1 MRYLRIPTRAQSG
14 STGSWR
20 MGEHDHLPPP
30 HLADRIRKLSDDY
43 SRPTGARTD
52 MTANPVARVLLLAVL
67 ELIVGGIVVL
77 GGAALVYF
85 STDSTG
91 TSLGIV
97 HAILGLIAFPTGYL
111 LLTGNAR
118 ARTLTL
124 GVDAAIIAF
133 STASEIILST
143 ASSLPRGP
151 FADSV
156 IGTAVAV
163 LIAAVIMSQ
172 LMCARPR
179 LPAGRPS
186 SVR

>member
-1 MRYLRIPTRAQSG
+1 
-14 STGSWR
+14 
-20 MGEHDHLPPP
+20 
-30 HLADRIRKLSDDY
+30 
-43 SRPTGARTD
+43 

-143 ASSLPRGP
+143 ASSLPSGP

-163 LIAAVIMSQ
+163 LIAALIVYQ
-172 LMCARPR
+172 LMRARPQ

>member
-1 MRYLRIPTRAQSG
+1 
-14 STGSWR
+14 
-20 MGEHDHLPPP
+20 
-30 HLADRIRKLSDDY
+30 
-43 SRPTGARTD
+43 

-97 HAILGLIAFPTGYL
+97 HAILGLMAFPAGYL
-111 LLTGNAR
+111 LLSGSAR

-124 GVDAAIIAF
+124 GVDAVIIAF
-133 STASEIILST
+133 SIASEIILST
-143 ASSLPRGP
+143 TSSLSSGP

-163 LIAAVIMSQ
+163 LIAALIVYQ
-172 LMCARPR
+172 LMRARPQ
-179 LPAGRPS
+179 LLAGRPS
-186 SVR
+186 SVC

>member
-1 MRYLRIPTRAQSG
+1 M
-14 STGSWR
+14 
-20 MGEHDHLPPP
+20 
-30 HLADRIRKLSDDY
+30 
-43 SRPTGARTD
+43 
-52 MTANPVARVLLLAVL
+52 AVL
-67 ELIVGGIVVL
+67 EFVVGGVVVL
-77 GGAALVYF
+77 GGVALVYF

-91 TSLGIV
+91 MSLGMI
-97 HAILGLIAFPTGYL
+97 HAILGLAAFPAGYL

-118 ARTLTL
+118 ARSLTL

-143 ASSLPRGP
+143 TNSLPSGP

-163 LIAAVIMSQ
+163 LIAALIVYQVMR
-172 LMCARPR
+172 ARPQ
-179 LPAGRPS
+179 LHAGRPS

>member
-1 MRYLRIPTRAQSG
+1 
-14 STGSWR
+14 
-20 MGEHDHLPPP
+20 
-30 HLADRIRKLSDDY
+30 
-43 SRPTGARTD
+43 

-97 HAILGLIAFPTGYL
+97 HAILGLMAFPAGYL
-111 LLTGNAR
+111 LLTGSAR

-143 ASSLPRGP
+143 ASSLPSGP

-163 LIAAVIMSQ
+163 LIAALIVYQ
-172 LMCARPR
+172 LMRARPR

-186 SVR
+186 PVC